1 LGRPAH
7 GGSLRGKALDGV
19 ALSSL
24 GLFAALF
31 FVALN
36 GLFVSAEFS
45 FVKIRA
51 TQVERLVQEGRA
63 SAQLVRE
70 ATRKLDAYL
79 AVCQLGITISSL
91 SLGALGEPAI
101 ASLIEPSL
109 GSILPENFVHAV
121 AFAIGFSIITSLH
134 VILGELVPKSV
145 GIQRPEGTS
154 LFIAP
159 FMRTFYYLFLP
170 LTIVFNG
177 AGNAIVRAFGILP
190 ASEAEET
197 HSEIELRTLI
207 SQSTRQGTLQK
218 RDEDMLEGVFEL
230 GETVARE
237 VMVPRPDVVTLSA
250 QTPFGQLAKV
260 AATGNYTRYPLFE
273 GENVDRIIGAVHV
286 KDILQAAEAAGSF
299 VEADVV
305 ARDLM
310 RELITVPENRLIEDV
325 LAKFQRRR
333 IHMAV
338 VIDEW
343 GSFEGIITLEDI
355 LEEIVG
361 EIRDEFDE
369 EEPVI
374 RKMEDGSYSIEGRIP
389 IKAVNEVLGS
399 TFESE
404 DFDTTG
410 GLVLGLLGRPP
421 NVDDEVAFNGH
432 IFRVESVDGARIAQL
447 NVRDDSSSS
456 GERLEAQ
463 GSDARRIF
471 LQPQNVS
478 PTGRR
483 AVLEKIEALLK
494 DHPDEEVELVA
505 EDPAM
510 ALAGQGKPL
519 LGLLVQSGLSVAVR
533 NDVWK
538 VQRRR
543 TTRLRRPPARRAG
556 V

>member
-1 LGRPAH
+1 MGE
-7 GGSLRGKALDGV
+7 V
-19 ALSSL
+19 ALSGL
-24 GLFAALF
+24 GLFAALL

-45 FVKIRA
+45 FVSIRA
-51 TQVERLVQEGRA
+51 TRVETLVEEGRA
-63 SAQLVRE
+63 SARLVRE

-79 AVCQLGITISSL
+79 AVCQLGITLSSL

-101 ASLIEPSL
+101 ASLIEPLFEAWGMSQGL
-109 GSILPENFVHAV
+109 IHPI
-121 AFAIGFSIITSLH
+121 AFAIGFLIITSLH
-134 VILGELVPKSV
+134 VVLGELVPKSV

-159 FMRTFYYLFLP
+159 FMRAFYYLFLP

-177 AGNAIVRAFGILP
+177 AGNAIVRAFGIRP

-197 HSEIELRTLI
+197 HSENELRTLI
-207 SQSTRQGTLQK
+207 SQSTRRGALEK

-237 VMVPRPDVVTLSA
+237 IMVPRPDVAALPTRMPL
-250 QTPFGQLAKV
+250 GELAKV
-260 AATGNYTRYPLFE
+260 AATGRHTRYPLFE
-273 GENVDRIIGAVHV
+273 GGEMDRIVGVVHS
-286 KDILQAAEAAGSF
+286 KDVLQAAEAAGSF
-299 VEADVV
+299 KADVV

-310 RELITVPENRLIEDV
+310 RELVTVPENRLIESILV
-325 LAKFQRRR
+325 EFQRRR

-343 GSFEGIITLEDI
+343 GSFEGIVTIEDI

-374 RKMEDGSYSIEGRIP
+374 REVGDGSYSIDGRIQ

-399 TFESE
+399 GFESE

-410 GLVLGLLGRPP
+410 GLVLGLLGRLPR
-421 NVDDEVAFNGH
+421 VGDEASFDGH
-432 IFRVESVDGARIAQL
+432 ILRVEGVDGARISQL
-447 NVRDDSSSS
+447 NVREESSMKPSS
-456 GERLEAQ
+456 GRKNNSRHITLRV
-463 GSDARRIF
+463 GD
-471 LQPQNVS
+471 LS
-478 PTGRR
+478 PDGHE
-483 AVLEKIEALLK
+483 AVLRKVENLLMARPGSEIELVVDGAVVDPLHAYRDRATTDRRGLLLALL
-494 DHPDEEVELVA
+494 A
-505 EDPAM
+505 ESGISVSVRDNTWRVWRPAR
-510 ALAGQGKPL
+510 A
-519 LGLLVQSGLSVAVR
+519 
-533 NDVWK
+533 
-538 VQRRR
+538 
-543 TTRLRRPPARRAG
+543 TRLRKLPASRTE

>member
-1 LGRPAH
+1 M
-7 GGSLRGKALDGV
+7 DGV
-19 ALSSL
+19 VLSSL

-51 TQVERLVQEGRA
+51 TQVDRLVQEGRA
-63 SAQLVRE
+63 SARLVRE
-70 ATRKLDAYL
+70 AIRKLDAYL

-101 ASLIEPSL
+101 ASLIEPLLGAVLPASL
-109 GSILPENFVHAV
+109 IHAV
-121 AFAIGFSIITSLH
+121 AFAIGFLIITSLH
-134 VILGELVPKSV
+134 VVLGELVPKSV

-159 FMRTFYYLFLP
+159 FMRAFYYLFLP
-170 LTIVFNG
+170 LTIIFNG
-177 AGNAIVRAFGILP
+177 AGNAIVRAFGVLP

-237 VMVPRPDVVTLSA
+237 IMVPRPDVVTLPA
-250 QTPFGQLAKV
+250 ETPLSQLARV
-260 AATGNYTRYPLFE
+260 AVTGNYTRYPLFE

-299 VEADVV
+299 EANVV

-325 LAKFQRRR
+325 LAEFQRRR
-333 IHMAV
+333 IQMAV

-374 RKMEDGSYSIEGRIP
+374 RKVEDGSYSIEGRIP

-421 NVDDEVAFNGH
+421 NVGDEVAFDGH

-447 NVRDDSSSS
+447 NVRDNSS
-456 GERLEAQ
+456 GKRPDAR

-471 LQPQNVS
+471 LRPQDAS
-478 PTGRR
+478 PAGRR

-494 DHPDEEVELVA
+494 DRPDEEVELVA
-505 EDPAM
+505 EGPAM
-510 ALAGQGKPL
+510 TLAGQGNSL
-519 LGLLVQSGLSVAVR
+519 LGLLAQSGLSVAVR
-533 NDVWK
+533 NDTWK
-538 VQRRR
+538 VWRRQR
-543 TTRLRRPPARRAG
+543 TTTKLRKLPARRAG

>member
-1 LGRPAH
+1 MFGRPARGH
-7 GGSLRGKALDGV
+7 SLEGGALEGV
-19 ALSSL
+19 VLSSL

-63 SAQLVRE
+63 SAKLVQT

-109 GSILPENFVHAV
+109 GSVLPEKFVHAV

-159 FMRTFYYLFLP
+159 FMRAFYYLFLP
-170 LTIVFNG
+170 LTILFNG
-177 AGNAIVRAFGILP
+177 AGNAIVRAFGVLP

-207 SQSTRQGTLQK
+207 SQSTRQGALQK
-218 RDEDMLEGVFEL
+218 REEDMLEGVFEL

-237 VMVPRPDVVTLSA
+237 IMVPRPDVVTLP
-250 QTPFGQLAKV
+250 TEMPLGELAKV
-260 AATGNYTRYPLFE
+260 VATGNHTRYPLFE
-273 GENVDRIIGAVHV
+273 DENVDRIVGAIHV
-286 KDILQAAEAAGSF
+286 KDVLQAAEAAGSF
-299 VEADVV
+299 KADVV

-310 RELITVPENRLIEDV
+310 RELITVPDNRLIEDV
-325 LAKFQRRR
+325 LTEFQRRR
-333 IHMAV
+333 IQMAV

-343 GSFEGIITLEDI
+343 GSFEGLITLEDI

-369 EEPVI
+369 EEPVV
-374 RKMEDGSYSIEGRIP
+374 RKTAATPSRAGYRSRRSTKSSGPPSRARTSILPAVWCWGCWAAPRRSATRLPLTATSSGWRAWTARGSP
-389 IKAVNEVLGS
+389 IS
-399 TFESE
+399 TFE
-404 DFDTTG
+404 
-410 GLVLGLLGRPP
+410 
-421 NVDDEVAFNGH
+421 
-432 IFRVESVDGARIAQL
+432 
-447 NVRDDSSSS
+447 
-456 GERLEAQ
+456 
-463 GSDARRIF
+463 
-471 LQPQNVS
+471 
-478 PTGRR
+478 
-483 AVLEKIEALLK
+483 
-494 DHPDEEVELVA
+494 
-505 EDPAM
+505 
-510 ALAGQGKPL
+510 
-519 LGLLVQSGLSVAVR
+519 
-533 NDVWK
+533 
-538 VQRRR
+538 
-543 TTRLRRPPARRAG
+543 TTRPGRGRMHGGAACTGSSCGPKKRPRPGTKPCSEKSRPS
-556 V
+556 

>member
-1 LGRPAH
+1 M
-7 GGSLRGKALDGV
+7 DGV
-19 ALSSL
+19 VLSGL

-51 TQVERLVQEGRA
+51 TQVERLVQEGRS
-63 SAQLVRE
+63 SAKLVQT

-79 AVCQLGITISSL
+79 AVCQLGITLSSL

-109 GSILPENFVHAV
+109 GSVLPEKFIHAV

-159 FMRTFYYLFLP
+159 FMRAFYYLFLP
-170 LTIVFNG
+170 LTIIFNG
-177 AGNAIVRAFGILP
+177 AGNAIVRAFGVLP

-207 SQSTRQGTLQK
+207 SQSTRQGALQK
-218 RDEDMLEGVFEL
+218 REEDMLEGVFEL

-237 VMVPRPDVVTLSA
+237 IMVPRPDVVTLPA
-250 QTPFGQLAKV
+250 ETPLGELARV
-260 AATGNYTRYPLFE
+260 VATGNHTRYPLFE
-273 GENVDRIIGAVHV
+273 DENVDRIVGAIHV
-286 KDILQAAEAAGSF
+286 KDVLQAAEAAGSF
-299 VEADVV
+299 EADVV

-310 RELITVPENRLIEDV
+310 RELVTVPENRLIEDV
-325 LAKFQRRR
+325 LTEFQRRR
-333 IHMAV
+333 IQMAV

-343 GSFEGIITLEDI
+343 GSFEGLITIEDI

-369 EEPVI
+369 EEPVV
-374 RKMEDGSYSIEGRIP
+374 RKTEDGSYSTEGRIP

-399 TFESE
+399 AFESE
-404 DFDTTG
+404 DFGTTG

-421 NVDDEVAFNGH
+421 KVGDEVASDGY

-447 NVRDDSSSS
+447 NVRDNSS
-456 GERLEAQ
+456 GERPDAR
-463 GSDARRIF
+463 GSGARRIF
-471 LQPQNVS
+471 LRPQDAS
-478 PTGRR
+478 PSGRR
-483 AVLEKIEALLK
+483 AVLEKIEALLE
-494 DHPDEEVELVA
+494 DRPDEEVELVA
-505 EDPAM
+505 DGPVM
-510 ALAGQGKPL
+510 SLAGQGNPL
-519 LGLLVQSGLSVAVR
+519 LGLLVQRGLGVAVR
-533 NDVWK
+533 NDTWK
-538 VQRRR
+538 VWRPQCNM
-543 TTRLRRPPARRAG
+543 RLRKLPAGRAG

>member
-1 LGRPAH
+1 M
-7 GGSLRGKALDGV
+7 DGV
-19 ALSSL
+19 VLSSL

-63 SAQLVRE
+63 SAKLVQT

-109 GSILPENFVHAV
+109 GSVLPESFVHAV

-159 FMRTFYYLFLP
+159 FMRAFYYLFLP

-177 AGNAIVRAFGILP
+177 AGNAIVRAFGVLP

-197 HSEIELRTLI
+197 HSENELRTLI
-207 SQSTRQGTLQK
+207 SQSTRRGALQK
-218 RDEDMLEGVFEL
+218 RDEDMLEGIFEL
-230 GETVARE
+230 GETVARKI
-237 VMVPRPDVVTLSA
+237 MVPRPDVVTL
-250 QTPFGQLAKV
+250 PVEMPLGELARVV
-260 AATGNYTRYPLFE
+260 ATANHTRYPLFE
-273 GENVDRIIGAVHV
+273 DENVDRIVGAVHV
-286 KDILQAAEAAGSF
+286 KDVLQAAEAAGSF
-299 VEADVV
+299 EADVV

-325 LAKFQRRR
+325 LAEFQRRR
-333 IHMAV
+333 IQMAV

-343 GSFEGIITLEDI
+343 GSFEGLITLEDI

-369 EEPVI
+369 EEPAV
-374 RKMEDGSYSIEGRIP
+374 RELPNGAYCVDGGTP
-389 IKAVNEVLGS
+389 IHDVNDAVGS
-399 TFESE
+399 GFESE
-404 DFDTTG
+404 DFETIG
-410 GLVLGLLGRPP
+410 GLVLGALGRVPE
-421 NVDDEVAFNGH
+421 VGDEVVLDGH
-432 IFRVESVDGARIAQL
+432 ALCVDEVDGPRVARVL
-447 NVRDDSSSS
+447 VRKRDRKNVA
-456 GERLEAQ
+456 G
-463 GSDARRIF
+463 I
-471 LQPQNVS
+471 
-478 PTGRR
+478 
-483 AVLEKIEALLK
+483 
-494 DHPDEEVELVA
+494 
-505 EDPAM
+505 DP
-510 ALAGQGKPL
+510 PL
-519 LGLLVQSGLSVAVR
+519 GG
-533 NDVWK
+533 
-538 VQRRR
+538 
-543 TTRLRRPPARRAG
+543 G
-556 V
+556 

>member
-1 LGRPAH
+1 M
-7 GGSLRGKALDGV
+7 DGV
-19 ALSSL
+19 VLSGL

-63 SAQLVRE
+63 SAKLVQT

-109 GSILPENFVHAV
+109 GSVLPEKFVHAV

-159 FMRTFYYLFLP
+159 FMRAFYYLFLP
-170 LTIVFNG
+170 LTILFNG
-177 AGNAIVRAFGILP
+177 AGNAIVRAFGVRP

-207 SQSTRQGTLQK
+207 SQSTRQGALQK
-218 RDEDMLEGVFEL
+218 REEDMLEGVFEL

-237 VMVPRPDVVTLSA
+237 IMVPRPDVVTLPA
-250 QTPFGQLAKV
+250 EMPFGELARV
-260 AATGNYTRYPLFE
+260 VATGNHTRYPLFE
-273 GENVDRIIGAVHV
+273 DENVDRIVGAIHV
-286 KDILQAAEAAGSF
+286 KDVLQAAEAAGSF
-299 VEADVV
+299 EADVV

-325 LAKFQRRR
+325 LTEFQRRR
-333 IHMAV
+333 IQMAV

-343 GSFEGIITLEDI
+343 GSFEGLITLEDI

-369 EEPVI
+369 EEPVV

-399 TFESE
+399 AFESE

-421 NVDDEVAFNGH
+421 KVGDEVASDGY

-447 NVRDDSSSS
+447 NVRDNSS
-456 GERLEAQ
+456 GKRPDAQ
-463 GSDARRIF
+463 GSAAHRIF
-471 LQPQNVS
+471 LRPQDAS
-478 PTGRR
+478 PAGHQ
-483 AVLEKIEALLK
+483 AVLGRIEAILR
-494 DHPDEEVELVA
+494 DNPNTEVELVA
-505 EDPAM
+505 DGPSMPLTGHRNA
-510 ALAGQGKPL
+510 L
-519 LGLLVQSGLSVAVR
+519 LGLLVQRGLGVAVG
-533 NDVWK
+533 NDIWK
-538 VQRRR
+538 VWRPQPKM
-543 TTRLRRPPARRAG
+543 RLRKLPAGRAG

>member
-1 LGRPAH
+1 M
-7 GGSLRGKALDGV
+7 DGV
-19 ALSSL
+19 VLSSL

-51 TQVERLVQEGRA
+51 GQVERLVQEGKA
-63 SAQLVRE
+63 SAKLVQT

-109 GSILPENFVHAV
+109 GSVLPENFIHIV
-121 AFAIGFSIITSLH
+121 AFAIGFLIITTLH
-134 VILGELVPKSV
+134 VVLGELVPKSV
-145 GIQRPEGTS
+145 GIQRPEGTA

-159 FMRTFYYLFLP
+159 LMRAFYYLFFP
-170 LTIVFNG
+170 LTIMFNG
-177 AGNAIVRAFGILP
+177 AGNAIVRAFGIQP
-190 ASEAEET
+190 TSEAEET

-207 SQSTRQGTLQK
+207 SHSTRQGALQK
-218 RDEDMLEGVFEL
+218 RDEDMLEGIFEL

-237 VMVPRPDVVTLSA
+237 IMVPRPDVVTLPA
-250 QTPFGQLAKV
+250 EMPLGQLAKV
-260 AATGNYTRYPLFE
+260 AVTGNYTRYPLFE
-273 GENVDRIIGAVHV
+273 GENSDRIIGAVHV
-286 KDILQAAEAAGSF
+286 KDILRAAEAAGSF
-299 VEADVV
+299 EADVL
-305 ARDLM
+305 ARDLI
-310 RELITVPENRLIEDV
+310 RDLITVPENRLIEDI
-325 LAKFQRRR
+325 LAEFQRRR

-343 GSFEGIITLEDI
+343 GSFEGIITLEDV

-374 RKMEDGSYSIEGRIP
+374 RKIEDGSYSIEGRIP
-389 IKAVNEVLGS
+389 IKAVNEVLE
-399 TFESE
+399 TAFESE

-421 NVDDEVAFNGH
+421 KIGDEVAFDGH

-447 NVRDDSSSS
+447 NVRDNSS
-456 GERLEAQ
+456 EKRPDAR
-463 GSDARRIF
+463 GSDTRRIF
-471 LQPQNVS
+471 LRPQDAS
-478 PTGRR
+478 PDGRR
-483 AVLEKIEALLK
+483 AVLEKIEAILK
-494 DHPDEEVELVA
+494 DNPDEEVELVA
-505 EDPAM
+505 DGSATT
-510 ALAGQGKPL
+510 LAGQGDPL
-519 LGLLVQSGLSVAVR
+519 LGLLVQRDLGVAVS
-533 NDVWK
+533 NGAWK
-538 VQRRR
+538 VWQPRTNVRFRRLPAKR
-543 TTRLRRPPARRAG
+543 TGA
-556 V
+556 

>member
-1 LGRPAH
+1 ME
-7 GGSLRGKALDGV
+7 GV
-19 ALSSL
+19 VLSSL

-51 TQVERLVQEGRA
+51 TQVDRLVQEGRA
-63 SAQLVRE
+63 SARLVRE
-70 ATRKLDAYL
+70 AIRKLDAYL

-101 ASLIEPSL
+101 ASLIEPLLGAVLPASL
-109 GSILPENFVHAV
+109 IHAV
-121 AFAIGFSIITSLH
+121 AFAIGFLIITSLH
-134 VILGELVPKSV
+134 VVLGELVPKSV

-159 FMRTFYYLFLP
+159 FMRAFYYLFLP

-177 AGNAIVRAFGILP
+177 AGNAIVRAFGVLP
-190 ASEAEET
+190 TSEAEET

-237 VMVPRPDVVTLSA
+237 IMVPRPDVAVLPAEMSL
-250 QTPFGQLAKV
+250 GQLARV
-260 AATGNYTRYPLFE
+260 AVTGNYTRYPLFE

-286 KDILQAAEAAGSF
+286 KDILRAAEAAGSF
-299 VEADVV
+299 EADVV

-325 LAKFQRRR
+325 LAEFQRRR

-421 NVDDEVAFNGH
+421 NVDDEVAFDGH

-447 NVRDDSSSS
+447 NVRDDSS
-456 GERLEAQ
+456 EKRPDAR
-463 GSDARRIF
+463 GSDVRRIF
-471 LQPQNVS
+471 LRPQDAS

-483 AVLEKIEALLK
+483 AVLEKIEAILK
-494 DHPDEEVELVA
+494 DNPNEEIELVA
-505 EDPAM
+505 EGPAM

-533 NDVWK
+533 NDAWK
-538 VQRRR
+538 VWRRRR
-543 TTRLRRPPARRAG
+543 TTKLRKLPARRTG